1 MMSGDDRVIRL
12 TREPWVLLKMTMGS
26 PKAMRDKLA
35 KLANAARDY
44 GKEDRVL
51 PRLQRLRE
59 RGLIDRIPNRIQR
72 IVGAIDMLR
81 FFIVPCAD
89 DYYASK
95 GINFRFHTFLR
106 FLDDPASMIDPTGF
120 NSTRDAIIGHVM
132 QVVHA
137 NPQYDFQLLESF
149 ADGLEEM
156 ERQTEQ
162 VIAGTHPRT
171 ESIRAI
177 VEDPEYHERLLRHI
191 RQFRKDRNVAPML
204 RDNIV
209 TNPKFREVERTFG
222 TVPNAIRYFG
232 AMPTSLRG
240 AVRHLTRVRHFP
252 VGLARRSRG
261 EPPKSSGDAD
271 VAA

>member
-1 MMSGDDRVIRL
+1 
-12 TREPWVLLKMTMGS
+12 
-26 PKAMRDKLA
+26 
-35 KLANAARDY
+35 
-44 GKEDRVL
+44 
-51 PRLQRLRE
+51 
-59 RGLIDRIPNRIQR
+59 
-72 IVGAIDMLR
+72 MLR
-81 FFIVPCAD
+81 FFIVPCAK

-137 NPQYDFQLLESF
+137 NPQYDLQLLESF

-156 ERQTEQ
+156 ERQVEQ

-177 VEDPEYHERLLRHI
+177 VEDPDYHERLLHHI
-191 RQFRKDRNVAPML
+191 RDFRTNREIEPML
-204 RDNIV
+204 RENIV
-209 TNPKFREVERTFG
+209 TNLKFRDVERTFG

-232 AMPTSLRG
+232 AMPKTLRG
-240 AVRHLTRVRHFP
+240 AVRHLTRVRKFP
-252 VGLARRSRG
+252 AELARRTRAETAPAST
-261 EPPKSSGDAD
+261 DT
-271 VAA
+271 AA